1 MCVEFEVITSIKI
14 GLSHSC
20 KKETCIYRT
29 FIGHS
34 QKSPEQKYLPESTAG
49 KDYISLTRN
58 GNLKFRL
65 NFQNFKQNEVSEFQP
80 EVAFIKNP
88 RDIPKVKN
96 PEKIPG
102 IKIPSLKNPE
112 SRG

>member
-1 MCVEFEVITSIKI
+1 MYKKCRDVCVEFEVITSIKI

-58 GNLKFRL
+58 GNQKFRL
-65 NFQNFKQNEVSEFQP
+65 NFQNFKQNLRTYFTAIHIGQLSY
-80 EVAFIKNP
+80 A
-88 RDIPKVKN
+88 
-96 PEKIPG
+96 
-102 IKIPSLKNPE
+102 
-112 SRG
+112 